1 VCQYLEGVIKQMT
14 GQAQSDCNSAQ
25 QAYYNPPRRMR
36 SSMLPMTGNRW
47 LIRSG
52 SSKNRPIAMSIK
64 MITSAAISDMRKEP
78 MVAVPPTIAH
88 EAR

>member
-1 VCQYLEGVIKQMT
+1 
-14 GQAQSDCNSAQ
+14 
-25 QAYYNPPRRMR
+25 
-36 SSMLPMTGNRW
+36 
-47 LIRSG
+47 
-52 SSKNRPIAMSIK
+52 MSIK